1 MDPIRSWLCPVVLFF
16 LGAPPAPSAAVAA
29 GEPTT
34 LRALYRLPRTEAI
47 DPAHTALVLVDFQE
61 EFVSGKLP
69 ILTAPA
75 AVERARVLLDW
86 ARAAGVHVVHVQNVT
101 RPGSLLFA
109 PDSPTIAFLAPLR
122 PRTGEVVVV
131 KHLAGAFSR
140 TDLDQRLRALGVH
153 RVVLAGIMTH
163 LAVDTSARDA
173 AVLGYEV
180 IVAAD
185 ATATR
190 SLPGVLG
197 GPSIDAATVKL
208 VALASLADRFA
219 EVLDVEQIRAL
230 RLR

>member
-1 MDPIRSWLCPVVLFF
+1 MRPTPSWLFRVVLSL
-16 LGAPPAPSAAVAA
+16 LGVSLGPPAAAAA

-34 LRALYRLPRTEAI
+34 LRALYGLPRTEAI
-47 DPAHTALVLVDFQE
+47 VPAQTALVLVDFQE

-69 ILTAPA
+69 IPAAPA
-75 AVERARVLLDW
+75 AVERARILLAW
-86 ARAAGVHVVHVQNVT
+86 ARASGVHVIHVQNVT
-101 RPGSLLFA
+101 RPGSMLFA
-109 PDSPTIAFLAPLR
+109 PDSPTIELLAPLR
-122 PRTGEVVVV
+122 PRNDEVVMV

-140 TDLDQRLRALGVH
+140 TDLDQRLRTLGVH
-153 RVVLAGIMTH
+153 RLVLAGIMTH

-197 GPSIDAATVKL
+197 GPPIDAATVKQ

-219 EVLDVEQIRAL
+219 EILDVEQIRAL
-230 RLR
+230 PLR

>member
-1 MDPIRSWLCPVVLFF
+1 MTSIHFWLSPLLASL
-16 LGAPPAPSAAVAA
+16 LGASPVPSAALAA

-34 LRALYRLPRTEAI
+34 LRALYRLPRTGAI
-47 DPAHTALVLVDFQE
+47 DPAQTALVLVDFQE

-69 ILTAPA
+69 IPTAPA
-75 AVERARVLLDW
+75 AVERARVLLEW
-86 ARAAGVHVVHVQNVT
+86 ARTSRVHVLHVQNVT
-101 RPGSLLFA
+101 RPGSMLFA
-109 PDSPTIAFLAPLR
+109 PESPTIALLAPLR
-122 PRTGEVVVV
+122 PRDGEAVVV

-140 TDLDQRLRALGVH
+140 TDLDQRLKALGVQ

-197 GPSIDAATVKL
+197 GPPIDAATVKQ

-219 EVLDVEQIRAL
+219 EILDVEQIRAL
-230 RLR
+230 PLR

>member
-1 MDPIRSWLCPVVLFF
+1 M
-16 LGAPPAPSAAVAA
+16 
-29 GEPTT
+29 
-34 LRALYRLPRTEAI
+34 
-47 DPAHTALVLVDFQE
+47 
-61 EFVSGKLP
+61 
-69 ILTAPA
+69 
-75 AVERARVLLDW
+75 
-86 ARAAGVHVVHVQNVT
+86 
-101 RPGSLLFA
+101 
-109 PDSPTIAFLAPLR
+109 
-122 PRTGEVVVV
+122 V

-140 TDLDQRLRALGVH
+140 TDLDQRLRTLGVH
-153 RVVLAGIMTH
+153 RLVLAGIMTH